1 MTEHILF
8 IDSRNAQQIKSNVEF
23 SILLNSE
30 DSLPG
35 EIYKNVISVE
45 LTGFSIYTNNGSAP
59 LTSEPY
65 IVVDIDELNNRIRSN
80 VQTANRSFCVMYV
93 NPSQSNVQ
101 YIKGQD
107 FDTKIRIYNPP
118 LNSLSRLT
126 IRLLSG
132 NDKSPIN
139 PDFAGFVTM
148 IFKIKTLL

>member
-1 MTEHILF
+1 MF
-8 IDSRNAQQIKSNVEF
+8 
-23 SILLNSE
+23 NSE

-45 LTGFSIYTNNGSAP
+45 LTGFSIYTHTGSAP
-59 LTSEPY
+59 ITSEPY
-65 IVVDIDELNNRIRSN
+65 IVLDIEELNNRIRSN
-80 VQTANRSFCVMYV
+80 VQTANRAFCVMYV
-93 NPSQSNVQ
+93 NPSQIETQPMVQ

-107 FDTKIRIYNPP
+107 FDTKIKMYNPP

-132 NDKSPIN
+132 NDNSPIN